1 MKIKQALLAVA
12 IVITPMSAF
21 AAGSLDVFYMNQK
34 VDSLVAGG
42 KDDGNGVGVRGQAT
56 LGQGVSLT
64 ALLQDAELKDNDVN
78 LRETRIGLSYDTK
91 CHGIDVGGGVD
102 SVSADLNNG
111 QPGQS
116 LRGYSVNAHASISPI
131 DNVTL
136 SARVGYTDVE
146 ELAGME
152 YEIGASYAINK
163 NVSGF
168 VEYRM
173 ANLDDEGMGD
183 DVDLDTL
190 RVGAR
195 YNF

>member
-1 MKIKQALLAVA
+1 MKIKQTLLAVA

-21 AAGSLDVFYMNQK
+21 AAGSLDVFYMHQK
-34 VDSLVAGG
+34 AEFASGD

-64 ALLQDAELKDNDVN
+64 ALLQDAELKDNDIN
-78 LRETRIGLSYDTK
+78 IRETRIGLSYDTK
-91 CHGIDVGGGVD
+91 CHDIDVGGGIE
-102 SVSADLNNG
+102 SVGMDLNDG
-111 QPGQS
+111 FVGGA

-136 SARVGYTDVE
+136 SARVGYTDVD

-173 ANLDDEGMGD
+173 VNADDEGFGD
-183 DVDLDTL
+183 DLDLDTL

>member
-1 MKIKQALLAVA
+1 MKIKQALLTVA
-12 IVITPMSAF
+12 IVITPMSAL
-21 AAGSLDVFYMNQK
+21 AAGSLDVFYMNQNAE
-34 VDSLVAGG
+34 DSVS
-42 KDDGNGVGVRGQAT
+42 KDDGNGVGIRGQAT

-64 ALLQDAELKDNDVN
+64 ALLQDAELKDADEN

-91 CHGIDVGGGVD
+91 CHDIDVGGGVE
-102 SVSADLNNG
+102 SVGVEFNDGGPG
-111 QPGQS
+111 QPS

-136 SARVGYTDVE
+136 SARVGYTDVD

-152 YEIGASYAINK
+152 YEVGASYAINK

-173 ANLDDEGMGD
+173 INADDEGFGAD
-183 DVDLDTL
+183 LDLDTL

>member
-21 AAGSLDVFYMNQK
+21 AAGSLDVFYINQDADASGDK
-34 VDSLVAGG
+34 A
-42 KDDGNGVGVRGQAT
+42 DGNGMGVRGQAS
-56 LGQGVSLT
+56 LGNGFSLS
-64 ALLQDAELKDNDVN
+64 ALLQDAELKEYEEN

-91 CHGIDVGGGVD
+91 CHGIDVGGGVE
-102 SVSADLNNG
+102 SVSLEFNDG
-111 QPGQS
+111 GFGDS
-116 LRGYSVNAHASISPI
+116 LRGYSANAHASISPM

-136 SARVGYTDVE
+136 SARVGYTDVD

-152 YEIGASYAINK
+152 YEVGASYAVNK
-163 NVSGF
+163 NVSAF

-173 ANLDDEGMGD
+173 ATLDDEGFED
-183 DVDLDTL
+183 DFDLDTL
-190 RVGAR
+190 RIGAR